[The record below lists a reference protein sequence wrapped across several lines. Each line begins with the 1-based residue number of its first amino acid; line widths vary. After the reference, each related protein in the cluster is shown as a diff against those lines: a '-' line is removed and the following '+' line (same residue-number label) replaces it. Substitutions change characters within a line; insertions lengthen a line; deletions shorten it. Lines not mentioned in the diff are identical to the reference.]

1 MPEKTD
7 GAVRG
12 YQVLDFYSDAVDPQP
27 GDSHLSALARVMGD
41 LMLVA
46 RDLDVQPNDLVT
58 EVRFGMELRGVD
70 AEAFE

>member
-1 MPEKTD
+1 MSGTTD
-7 GAVRG
+7 GAARG

-46 RDLDVQPNDLVT
+46 RDLEVSPDNLVT
-58 EVRFGMELRGVD
+58 EVKFGMELRGAD

>member
-1 MPEKTD
+1 MPDKTD
-7 GAVRG
+7 GTMRG

-41 LMLVA
+41 LTLVA
-46 RDLDVQPNDLVT
+46 RDLEVQPDDLVT

-70 AEAFE
+70 AQAFE